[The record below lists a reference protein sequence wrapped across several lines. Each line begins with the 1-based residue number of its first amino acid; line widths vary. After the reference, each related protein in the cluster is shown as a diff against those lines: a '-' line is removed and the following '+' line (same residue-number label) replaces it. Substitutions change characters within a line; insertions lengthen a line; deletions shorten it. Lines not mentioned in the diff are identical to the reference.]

1 MRKFFLCLVA
11 ILSAAVCTSA
21 RDWGV
26 SFATEAATQF
36 LWRGFAVGKTPTI
49 VPSFALHYNKDGFG
63 FEAGYC
69 SVTELQG
76 DHYLEMDLWAT
87 ARYKGFTLTAL
98 EQGVGNNLG
107 IGGYKDNLELTL
119 IYELPLEHFPASL
132 SWNTFV
138 AGDDF
143 NLDGSRAFSSYAE
156 LRLPCRFNNF
166 CVCATAGAV
175 PYKSEGIY
183 KNTGGFKFINLN
195 LRTSYTFTAGESFE
209 LPLYA
214 QYNYNP
220 LFGSHFFV
228 LGFSIMF
235 LSL

>member
-1 MRKFFLCLVA
+1 MYRIVKEEGMGIDAVSPGEIHTA
-11 ILSAAVCTSA
+11 LSA
-21 RDWGV
+21 
-26 SFATEAATQF
+26 
-36 LWRGFAVGKTPTI
+36 GFPAEKIFFHGDGKTDADI
-49 VPSFALHYNKDGFG
+49 
-63 FEAGYC
+63 
-69 SVTELQG
+69 
-76 DHYLEMDLWAT
+76 
-87 ARYKGFTLTAL
+87 RYAL

-195 LRTSYTFTAGESFE
+195 LRTSYTFTAGENFE